1 MVNDK
6 DIQDIKRRAGITEQP
21 IDMSRMEQYVADNYI
36 NGNISDVKNIMHN
49 LNSDMAAA
57 MALRVYLYLND
68 VNPQHAGGFAKIIIN
83 TPR

>member
-1 MVNDK
+1 MDK
-6 DIQDIKRRAGITEQP
+6 DIKDIKRRAGITEQVNVEQE
-21 IDMSRMEQYVADNYI
+21 MEQQIADNYL

-68 VNPQHAGGFAKIIIN
+68 VDPQHAGGFAKIMVN
-83 TPR
+83 AAR